1 METGIITGEGG
12 TKDTDATIGRDG
24 ITIIRLP
31 VTMPLLP
38 RRYTLHRRLP
48 RASVLSFL
56 CTSRQGA
63 RHKDRPPGADAHGAK
78 KGEGKDSF
86 PSPFCRGP
94 IPSRLG
100 AYKAKA
106 KEKAMKTSKLTEE
119 RIAFALHGLSWYIKK
134 VLPKRVSV
142 DS

>member
-48 RASVLSFL
+48 QASILSFL
-56 CTSRQGA
+56 CASRREA
-63 RHKDRPPGADAHGAK
+63 RDKDRPLDADAHGAK
-78 KGEGKDSF
+78 KREGKDSF
-86 PSPFCRGP
+86 PSLFCRGL
-94 IPSRLG
+94 IPSRIG

-106 KEKAMKTSKLTEE
+106 KEKAKKTSKLIEE

-134 VLPKRVSV
+134 VLPKRVSL